1 MSITAKFARSS
12 RAGLFTLLLYG
23 CGTSPLPDY
32 YLLTPN
38 AQPAS
43 GASSDLIIGVGPIE
57 VSDFLERP
65 QIAIHSGTNRLEVD
79 ELNRWAEPIDRAV
92 IRVMALNLAALL
104 GTEKITGFPWR
115 RDDRP
120 DLAIRIAILALD
132 HRQGQAILGVS
143 WVLVDIESEQPVHQ
157 ELKRYQQP
165 SSNEPGLLAAAYS
178 DLLAELAADI
188 VNRIRT
194 NASATANVQSPV
206 PASDD
211 SG

>member
-1 MSITAKFARSS
+1 MSMKAKIRGSAFTAI
-12 RAGLFTLLLYG
+12 LTLLLYG
-23 CGTSPLPDY
+23 CGTSPVPDY
-32 YLLTPN
+32 YLLTAN
-38 AQPAS
+38 AQPVS

-79 ELNRWAEPIDRAV
+79 ELNRWAEPLDRAV
-92 IRVMALNLAALL
+92 IRVMALNLAALM

-120 DLAIRIAILALD
+120 DVAIRIAILELD
-132 HRQGQAILGVS
+132 HRQGQAVLGVS
-143 WVLVDIESEQPVHQ
+143 WVLVDTESQQSVHQ
-157 ELKRYQQP
+157 ELKRYQQS
-165 SSNEPGLLAAAYS
+165 SSNEPELLAAAYS
-178 DLLAELAADI
+178 DLLVELAADI

-194 NASATANVQSPV
+194 NANATANAQSPA

>member
-1 MSITAKFARSS
+1 MSMNVQFARSS
-12 RAGLFTLLLYG
+12 LAGLITLLLYG
-23 CGTSPLPDY
+23 CGTSPVPNY

-65 QIAIHSGTNRLEVD
+65 QIATHNGTNRLEVD
-79 ELNRWAEPIDRAV
+79 ELNRWAEPLDRAV

-120 DLAIRIAILALD
+120 DLAVRIAILGLD

-143 WVLVDIESEQPVHQ
+143 WALVDTESEQLVHQ
-157 ELKRYQQP
+157 ELKRYQQS
-165 SSNEPGLLAAAYS
+165 SSNEPELLAAAYS

-194 NASATANVQSPV
+194 NASATANAQGPA
-206 PASDD
+206 PASDEA
-211 SG
+211 S

>member
-1 MSITAKFARSS
+1 MSMKSKIRGSS
-12 RAGLFTLLLYG
+12 FAGLFTLLLYG
-23 CGTSPLPDY
+23 CGTSQVPDY
-32 YLLTPN
+32 YLLTAN

-43 GASSDLIIGVGPIE
+43 GASSELIIGVGPIE

-65 QIAIHSGTNRLEVD
+65 QIAIHSGTNRLEID
-79 ELNRWAEPIDRAV
+79 ELNRWAEPLDSAV

-120 DLAIRIAILALD
+120 DFAIRIAILALD
-132 HRQGQAILGVS
+132 HRQGQAVLGVS
-143 WVLVDIESEQPVHQ
+143 WVLVDTESEQSVHQ
-157 ELKRYQQP
+157 ELKRYQQS
-165 SSNEPGLLAAAYS
+165 SSNEPELLAAAYS
-178 DLLAELAADI
+178 DLLVELAADI

-194 NASATANVQSPV
+194 NANATANAQSPA